1 MSFAL
6 IMVLVILFVMLIVG
20 APVVFAIGTAAGS
33 YFLLKPDMLSQLII
47 YPHKFFTGMDSFVF
61 LAIPLFT
68 LSGELMSQTGMMDK
82 MVGFVRLFVGRF
94 RGGMAYVNVLASML
108 FGGISGSALAD
119 VAALG
124 PVEVDMMKKDGYDP
138 TFAAALTASSAIQGP
153 VIPPSIPFVIYASL
167 TNASVGALFM
177 GGLVPGIMLGLA
189 QCVVIYFLGKKR
201 NFTKSDVPL
210 SHKEKVEVCSTAVS
224 ALIMPIIIIGGIV
237 SGIFTATEAAA
248 VAVIYALV
256 IGLFI
261 YRNITLHTLLQAL
274 KTTITTTAGIY
285 LIIGFTGI
293 VSWILAMET
302 VPALITSFVAKSHI
316 SVYALLFLVNIF
328 FLFNGMWISDTAQL
342 ILFAPIF
349 APLFASMGI
358 STIHFGVIMVV
369 NVMLGMITPPYGTAL
384 YLAAGI
390 SNSKLKD
397 VVREVLPFLCACI
410 AVLFLITYCPV
421 LVETLPKLT
430 GMMS

>member
-1 MSFAL
+1 
-6 IMVLVILFVMLIVG
+6 
-20 APVVFAIGTAAGS
+20 
-33 YFLLKPDMLSQLII
+33 
-47 YPHKFFTGMDSFVF
+47 
-61 LAIPLFT
+61 
-68 LSGELMSQTGMMDK
+68 
-82 MVGFVRLFVGRF
+82 
-94 RGGMAYVNVLASML
+94 
-108 FGGISGSALAD
+108 
-119 VAALG
+119 
-124 PVEVDMMKKDGYDP
+124 
-138 TFAAALTASSAIQGP
+138 
-153 VIPPSIPFVIYASL
+153 
-167 TNASVGALFM
+167 
-177 GGLVPGIMLGLA
+177 MLGLA

-256 IGLFI
+256 IGLFV

-342 ILFAPIF
+342 ILFA
-349 APLFASMGI
+349 A
-358 STIHFGVIMVV
+358 T
-369 NVMLGMITPPYGTAL
+369 
-384 YLAAGI
+384 
-390 SNSKLKD
+390 SNKQGQDHRCRK
-397 VVREVLPFLCACI
+397 C
-410 AVLFLITYCPV
+410 
-421 LVETLPKLT
+421 K
-430 GMMS
+430 G

>member
-256 IGLFI
+256 IGLFV
-261 YRNITLHTLLQAL
+261 YRNITLHTLL
-274 KTTITTTAGIY
+274 
-285 LIIGFTGI
+285 
-293 VSWILAMET
+293 
-302 VPALITSFVAKSHI
+302 
-316 SVYALLFLVNIF
+316 
-328 FLFNGMWISDTAQL
+328 
-342 ILFAPIF
+342 
-349 APLFASMGI
+349 
-358 STIHFGVIMVV
+358 
-369 NVMLGMITPPYGTAL
+369 
-384 YLAAGI
+384 
-390 SNSKLKD
+390 
-397 VVREVLPFLCACI
+397 
-410 AVLFLITYCPV
+410 
-421 LVETLPKLT
+421 
-430 GMMS
+430 